1 MEKGPLNLTH
11 LRCRRAVWESS
22 ELKHKS
28 HSHTRRQLP
37 QVPAAASFSAAS
49 SGAASALALAAAI
62 LTASAVSSTTLAAAT
77 FTPTA
82 VASSAV
88 AASFAVFRDKHVRT
102 PARPAARRPRTRV
115 RGEFREVR
123 EKARGR
129 KA

>member
-37 QVPAAASFSAAS
+37 QVP
-49 SGAASALALAAAI
+49 
-62 LTASAVSSTTLAAAT
+62 AAT